1 MRDRYKNT
9 GDRQRIQRGRSLW
22 RPPHLS
28 KDELR
33 TMAAEALA
41 NTEKLNKNRPQPS
54 AKRGER

>member
-9 GDRQRIQRGRSLW
+9 GDRQRIQRGRSFW
-22 RPPHLS
+22 RPAQMS

-54 AKRGER
+54 AKR

>member
-9 GDRQRIQRGRSLW
+9 GDRQRSQRGRSFW
-22 RPPHLS
+22 RSPHLS

-54 AKRGER
+54 AKR

>member
-54 AKRGER
+54 AKR

>member
-22 RPPHLS
+22 RPAQMS

-54 AKRGER
+54 AKR